1 MNINIY
7 KRLLSPALLL
17 CFLFAGSG
25 FRAQILTSSPY
36 SRYGIGE
43 MNTSNFSHL
52 NAMGGSFSAY
62 QCDTAAPYFINIGNP
77 ASLSGL
83 KFSTFEV
90 GGQAQF
96 TRIISATDN
105 LKKTNINFSYGSLG
119 VPLKHFGGMA
129 FGIMPYSTVGY
140 KITSFT
146 TDPYIG
152 TVKYVYNGDGGFNR
166 AFLATGIK
174 PFRNR
179 LANFYKSTLYDSLIR
194 HSNYNNIQR
203 LRHIKFRKELLSE
216 LSVGVCGNYMFGSSN
231 QTTDAIYPGS
241 ITWYNVRRQ
250 RQAHI
255 SDVSF
260 NAGIQTDFT
269 ISKVKEKQK
278 IDIKDSLNNVIGQRD
293 TVVFRTLKHKVKFAF
308 GAYANLPT
316 LLNGTQND
324 IIYTYSLDGF
334 GNELP
339 LDTVLNSSG
348 IKGTIRIP
356 LEIGGGFSVKKGEKL
371 TVLVDGGV
379 TNWNQ
384 FRYFDTRNTF
394 KNSYRVST
402 GLNYVPNK
410 FAIRGLT
417 YLQRVQYRVGF
428 TYSNGY
434 LDLKNSLI
442 SNYAITAGLGLPVG
456 IGLRDDIAV
465 VNLSAQF
472 GTMGTT
478 ANSLLK
484 ENYIRVIVG
493 FSFNKR
499 WFIKYKYD

>member
-1 MNINIY
+1 MKRHINIV
-7 KRLLSPALLL
+7 RSAWLICLLWLSL
-17 CFLFAGSG
+17 GSL
-25 FRAQILTSSPY
+25 AQILTSSPY

-43 MNTSNFSHL
+43 LNTSSFSHL
-52 NAMGGSFSAY
+52 DAMGGAFSAY

-77 ASLSGL
+77 ASLTTL

-96 TRIISATDN
+96 TRIISASDN
-105 LKKTNINFSYGSLG
+105 IKKTNINFSYGSLG
-119 VPLKHFGGMA
+119 VPIKKIGGLA

-179 LANFYKSTLYDSLIR
+179 LNKFYKSTVYDSLVKHPSYQSIQHIR
-194 HSNYNNIQR
+194 HT
-203 LRHIKFRKELLSE
+203 KFRKELLSE
-216 LSVGVCGNYMFGSSN
+216 LSIGVSGNYMFGTSN

-260 NAGIQTDFT
+260 NTGIQTDFT
-269 ISKVKEKQK
+269 VNQVKEKRK
-278 IDIKDSLNNVIGQRD
+278 LETKDSLGHVIASRD
-293 TVVFRTLKHKVKFAF
+293 TIVFRTLKQKVKFAF
-308 GAYANLPT
+308 GVYANLPT
-316 LLNGTQND
+316 LLNGTQSN

-334 GNELP
+334 GNELQ
-339 LDTVLNSSG
+339 LDTILNSSG
-348 IKGTIRIP
+348 NKGTIRIP

-371 TVLVDGGV
+371 TVLMDGGV
-379 TNWNQ
+379 TNWSQ

-410 FAIRGLT
+410 YAIRGLT
-417 YLQRVQYRVGF
+417 YLQRVQYRIGF

-434 LDLKNSLI
+434 LDLKNSMI
-442 SNYAITAGLGLPVG
+442 NNYAITAGLGLPVG

-493 FSFNKR
+493 FTFNKR